1 MSIYTTKHW
10 KQALYVKERCRN
22 VSYIP
27 FVSQTYPNLHKPIL
41 RRFFSSAGVE
51 VYSFLLYS
59 FKYKVMG
66 GVTVVNVSN
75 YTRYIFYS
83 KFTEKSK
90 VICLALSLSR
100 RPLNVL
106 HDHSFYASLPILTGK
121 KCYFCGF
128 NCIVILEIVWAFNL
142 YSSLH

>member
-1 MSIYTTKHW
+1 MFLIF
-10 KQALYVKERCRN
+10 LLC
-22 VSYIP
+22 P
-27 FVSQTYPNLHKPIL
+27 KPIPICINPFYADSLALLEL
-41 RRFFSSAGVE
+41 RFTVFC
-51 VYSFLLYS
+51 FILLNTRLW
-59 FKYKVMG
+59 G

-90 VICLALSLSR
+90 VICLVLSLSR

-106 HDHSFYASLPILTGK
+106 HDASFYASLPILTGK

-128 NCIVILEIVWAFNL
+128 NHIVILEIV
-142 YSSLH
+142 